1 MRHNQPVTLAKLLD
15 SHALTRSRQ
24 RHGLTREHEAVWQ
37 SVVDVSLRSGCRL
50 HGLREDTLTL
60 AVDSAT
66 QASQLRYL
74 QRIILQ
80 QLQVHPAFSQ
90 VQKLRIVVMPRAV
103 QPTRKAVNPLPRL
116 SRTTAT
122 HLQQIADLLEDPEL
136 SERLQRLARHVQR

>member
-1 MRHNQPVTLAKLLD
+1 MRHNQPVTLSTLLA

-24 RHGLTREHEAVWQ
+24 RQGLTQEHEAVWQ
-37 SVVDVSLRSGCRL
+37 SVIDVSLRSGCRL
-50 HGLREDTLTL
+50 HGLREDTLTV

-80 QLQVHPAFSQ
+80 QLQAHPAFRQ
-90 VQKLRIVVMPRAV
+90 VQKLRIVVMQSAR
-103 QPTRKAVNPLPRL
+103 QPVRKPVNPLPRL
-116 SRTTAT
+116 SRDTAT
-122 HLQQIADLLEDPEL
+122 HLRQIADLLEDPEL